1 MPMFSDEEIL
11 NATKSL
17 NRQAATAI
25 DGYTKDLL
33 LQAFEQDASII
44 SLFGT
49 LLHWILT
56 TNMSHTIRRILLLN
70 RGVAIPK
77 MDGGVRPICVSSTL
91 LKIIGVIAMKRDGA
105 PPSAIQM
112 AIGVKEGHVR
122 IAHRVREHVETHE
135 SSAVIRVDISN
146 AFGNMPRTLIH
157 SMLQNREET
166 LKQYYRL
173 VYGTDS
179 DIAIYPGN
187 GDKPYIHT
195 SNVGVKQGDSTSSMS
210 TNANQKYFHIRRIQS
225 HCR

>member
-1 MPMFSDEEIL
+1 
-11 NATKSL
+11 
-17 NRQAATAI
+17 
-25 DGYTKDLL
+25 
-33 LQAFEQDASII
+33 
-44 SLFGT
+44 
-49 LLHWILT
+49 
-56 TNMSHTIRRILLLN
+56 MSHTIRRILLLN

-195 SNVGVKQGDSTSSMS
+195 SNVGVKQGDSTSSLFFCIALDRAL
-210 TNANQKYFHIRRIQS
+210 TAIKGIYDNKLIRAEIMAYMDDITVITTDEYADAAAQILIQQ
-225 HCR
+225 

>member
-1 MPMFSDEEIL
+1 MIGRYDQPTSYYTPSDGKEISFELKKNTFQEKLPRDDSEPPTYPRVNVPMFSDEEIL

-56 TNMSHTIRRILLLN
+56 TNMSHAIRRILLLN

-157 SMLQNREET
+157 SMLQKRE
-166 LKQYYRL
+166 
-173 VYGTDS
+173 
-179 DIAIYPGN
+179 
-187 GDKPYIHT
+187 
-195 SNVGVKQGDSTSSMS
+195 
-210 TNANQKYFHIRRIQS
+210 
-225 HCR
+225 

>member
-1 MPMFSDEEIL
+1 MATPFVKDFDINKQTDEGSARAERNHDIGNHRLTEAITRLVNDRKVRSANKLLHSISDGKEISFELKKNTFQEKLPRDDSEPPTYPRVNVPMFSDEEIL

-49 LLHWILT
+49 LIHWILK

-112 AIGVKEGHVR
+112 AIGVK
-122 IAHRVREHVETHE
+122 
-135 SSAVIRVDISN
+135 
-146 AFGNMPRTLIH
+146 
-157 SMLQNREET
+157 
-166 LKQYYRL
+166 
-173 VYGTDS
+173 
-179 DIAIYPGN
+179 
-187 GDKPYIHT
+187 
-195 SNVGVKQGDSTSSMS
+195 
-210 TNANQKYFHIRRIQS
+210 
-225 HCR
+225 